1 MSLRAARLAVV
12 VLALAVAGAACGR
25 YSINNI
31 RSLKAFQDANKLYM
45 KTDYPAAIERYKDAI
60 NLNPDLGFAYF
71 FLGNSYDQMYKPS
84 RKGEPEND
92 KNLIEATKQYELA
105 IAKLA
110 NATSEKEVEC
120 RKRAFEYLINAYGAD
135 KLNQFDKAE
144 PIAKQLIDS
153 DPSDPSNYQLL
164 GRLYEDVGR
173 YEEAEAHYRKA
184 VEIRPNE
191 GLGYMVLAGYYN
203 RRGENPKMMQA
214 WHDRAK
220 VEPNNPEAFHTI
232 ASYYWDWV
240 FKDKRL
246 SRADALA
253 NVMKGLSAEDEALK
267 LNPDYF
273 EAASYKNLLLRQQ
286 ALYERDPAR
295 RKELI
300 DEAEVWY
307 KKAIDIQKKQNT
319 GADAGKS
326 GKKGK

>member
-1 MSLRAARLAVV
+1 MSFRVARLTVV

-45 KTDYPAAIERYKDAI
+45 KTDYPAAIARYKDAI
-60 NLNPDLGFAYF
+60 ELNPDLGFAYF

-92 KNLIEATKQYELA
+92 KNLVEATKQYEIA
-105 IAKLA
+105 IQKLA
-110 NATSEKEVEC
+110 GATNPKEVEC

-135 KLNQFDKAE
+135 KLNDFAKAE
-144 PIAKQLIDS
+144 PIAKQLIES
-153 DPSDPSNYQLL
+153 DQSDPSNHQLL

-173 YEEAEAHYRKA
+173 FDEAEAEYKKA
-184 VEIRPNE
+184 VDMRPNE
-191 GLGYMVLAGYYN
+191 GLSYMVLAGYYG
-203 RRGENPKMMQA
+203 RRGENAKMMQA

-246 SRADALA
+246 PRAEALA
-253 NVMKGLSAEDEALK
+253 NVMKGLAAENEALK

-286 ALYERDPAR
+286 ALYERDPGE
-295 RKELI
+295 RKRLT
-300 DEAEVWY
+300 DEADVWL
-307 KKAIDIQKKQNT
+307 KRALEIQKKQNT
-319 GADAGKS
+319 GAGDAA
-326 GKKGK
+326 KKGK

>member
-1 MSLRAARLAVV
+1 MAPRVARLTVV

-60 NLNPDLGFAYF
+60 ALNPDLGFAYF

-84 RKGEPEND
+84 RRGEPEND
-92 KNLIEATKQYELA
+92 NYLVEATKQYELA
-105 IAKLA
+105 IQKLA
-110 NATSEKEVEC
+110 NATEPKEVEC

-173 YEEAEAHYRKA
+173 FEEAEVQYQKA
-184 VEIRPNE
+184 VQIRPNE
-191 GLGYMVLAGYYN
+191 GLGYMVLAGYYQ
-203 RRGENPKMMQA
+203 RRGENSKMMDA
-214 WHDRAK
+214 WHERAR

-240 FKDKRL
+240 YKDKRL
-246 SRADALA
+246 PRADALS
-253 NVMKGLSAEDEALK
+253 NVMKGLAAEDEALE

-286 ALYERDPAR
+286 ALYERDPAV
-295 RKELI
+295 RKRLI
-300 DEAEVWY
+300 DEADVWY
-307 KKAIDIQKKQNT
+307 KRALDIQKKQNT
-319 GADAGKS
+319 SGDI